1 MRHRKAGRKLGRSP
15 AHRKALYRNLLLAL
29 LTHEK
34 IETTE
39 PKAKELRRF
48 VEKVITRAKRGG
60 LAQVRQVERVLRDRD
75 LMHKLFHE
83 IAPRYATRPGGYT
96 RLIKLPPRNGDSA
109 AMSLIE
115 LVEGEAPEVE
125 AG

>member
-83 IAPRYATRPGGYT
+83 IAPRYASRPGGYT
-96 RLIKLPPRNGDSA
+96 RLIKLPPRNGDA
-109 AMSLIE
+109 APMSLIE